1 MPGMYLCIRF
11 KVSNSEYP
19 KTSSR
24 VFQLL
29 DRLPV
34 GERISGERPKSL
46 KGEITFE
53 DVYFSYPAR
62 PDTDVLNGMSL
73 NLHPGKVV
81 AFVRAI
87 SYHCVIIYLTYSTI
101 GGTIW
106 CWVRSK
112 AY

>member
-1 MPGMYLCIRF
+1 VPGMYLCIRF

-81 AFVRAI
+81 ALVRAI

>member
-1 MPGMYLCIRF
+1 M
-11 KVSNSEYP
+11 SNSHPGYS

-46 KGEITFE
+46 KGEIAFE

-62 PDTDVLNGMSL
+62 PDTDVLNGMRL

-81 AFVRAI
+81 ALVHAI
-87 SYHCVIIYLTYSTI
+87 SCHFFIMYI
-101 GGTIW
+101 
-106 CWVRSK
+106 
-112 AY
+112 